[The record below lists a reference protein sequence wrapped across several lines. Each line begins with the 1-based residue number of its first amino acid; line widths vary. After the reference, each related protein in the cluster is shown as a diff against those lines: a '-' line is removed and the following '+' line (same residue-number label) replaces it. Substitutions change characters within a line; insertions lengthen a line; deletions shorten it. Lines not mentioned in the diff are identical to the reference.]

1 MIRGSTEVGL
11 SGELLFLLNVSSRS
25 SLLNRPPIAPSR
37 FSVGDND
44 ISSFMPPISLLHSGI
59 ITAFDILS
67 SPENRKHFT
76 VLFVTQNAA
85 SEQFIFTMILFC
97 MAAHLNDETCH
108 KNILC
113 CAPGCKNQGR
123 HIFPRDPNR
132 RKAWE
137 KAVRIKNFKAT
148 KYSVLCYDHFVPD
161 DYFGQSKYNA
171 YEPQAKLLKKTAV
184 PSIFSFTK
192 TKLESSSAKQRLER
206 LENKDD
212 EAIQFYT
219 GFETYKKFYFVYSTL
234 SPVVH
239 KINYLGSKVTN
250 VSKEDQFFLTLM
262 KLRQDK
268 CNFELSRFFNVST
281 ATVSNIFISWIN
293 FIYQHWLNILGQKVF
308 FLVFKLILQLFGT
321 GKVFNLFL
329 RFRPETNL
337 CFHEDFHL
345 CDLFCI
351 FF

>member
-1 MIRGSTEVGL
+1 M
-11 SGELLFLLNVSSRS
+11 
-25 SLLNRPPIAPSR
+25 
-37 FSVGDND
+37 
-44 ISSFMPPISLLHSGI
+44 
-59 ITAFDILS
+59 
-67 SPENRKHFT
+67 
-76 VLFVTQNAA
+76 TQ
-85 SEQFIFTMILFC
+85 
-97 MAAHLNDETCH
+97 
-108 KNILC
+108 C

-137 KAVRIKNFKAT
+137 KALRIKNFKAT

-171 YEPQAKLLKKTAV
+171 YEPLAKLLMKTAV

-206 LENKDD
+206 LENKGQKKLKLDVPTSLTTKSQLNSETSSFNAPIQIESCNEVEVNACEVQQNVERSLTLAEDVFVCKGTQINIEQTFWTIQRFKTDD

-239 KINYLGSKVTN
+239 KINNLGSKITN

-281 ATVSNIFISWIN
+281 AAVSNIFISWIN
-293 FIYQHWLNILGQKVF
+293 FIYQHWLNIVTWPDKD
-308 FLVFKLILQLFGT
+308 LVQQYMPDHLKKFNNNGYGGEKLDGMHKSSQQSS
-321 GKVFNLFL
+321 
-329 RFRPETNL
+329 
-337 CFHEDFHL
+337 D
-345 CDLFCI
+345 DQ
-351 FF
+351 